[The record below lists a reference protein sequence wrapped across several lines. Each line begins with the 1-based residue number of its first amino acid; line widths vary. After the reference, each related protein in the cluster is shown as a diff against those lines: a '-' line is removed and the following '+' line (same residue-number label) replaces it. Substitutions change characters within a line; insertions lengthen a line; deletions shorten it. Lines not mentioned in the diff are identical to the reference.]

1 MPACS
6 STKRL
11 LAALLA
17 VAAGAIA
24 TACQREVP
32 VLLYHAVGC
41 GTSDP
46 LDVPVD
52 QFEAQLADALRSGHR
67 FLPLSQ
73 LVAGR
78 ERGEVPDPKTLALTF
93 DDGAA
98 CLFSEAFPVLQRL
111 KIPFTL
117 FLTVDWLGGDPKRRP
132 IEKVNEHTSWP
143 GLAWPEVRQMVASGL
158 AEVGS
163 HGVHHL
169 YLPRAS
175 EAELQT
181 EIATSRQALAE
192 GLDTDATVDL
202 FAYPFGAFNRYD
214 IRRVRAAGYRAA
226 FSVGAGTGGLF
237 AYCRRSIH
245 RDISMKAFEGQLDT
259 RWILPLINHDP

>member
-1 MPACS
+1 MPVCS
-6 STKRL
+6 SRRIL
-11 LAALLA
+11 LAALA
-17 VAAGAIA
+17 VGTGA

-52 QFEAQLADALRSGHR
+52 QFEAQLIDAQQHGHR
-67 FLPLSQ
+67 FVPLTQ
-73 LVAGR
+73 LVSDW
-78 ERGEVPDPKTLALTF
+78 ERGATPEPDAMALTF

-175 EAELQT
+175 EAELQA

-192 GLDTDATVDL
+192 GLDTGATVDL
-202 FAYPFGAFNRYD
+202 FAYPFGAFNRD
-214 IRRVRAAGYRAA
+214 DVRRVRSSGYRAA
-226 FSVGAGTGGLF
+226 FSVSAGTGGLF
-237 AYCRRSIH
+237 AYRRRSIH
-245 RDISMKAFEGQLDT
+245 RDISIKAFEGQLDT